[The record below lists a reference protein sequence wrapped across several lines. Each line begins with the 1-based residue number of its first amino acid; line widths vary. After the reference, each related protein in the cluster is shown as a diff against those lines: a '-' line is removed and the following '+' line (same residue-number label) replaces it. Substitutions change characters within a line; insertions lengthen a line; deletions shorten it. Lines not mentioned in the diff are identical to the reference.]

1 MKLSEW
7 LDEYRRL
14 DPDSI
19 VRQVAEP
26 EDDWEDPGLYAPRRS
41 DARHEPPLARTRSAR
56 RPRTAHHPL
65 VDRRGAV

>member
-26 EDDWEDPGLYAPRRS
+26 DNDWEDPGLYARADRMHDTSPRWRE
-41 DARHEPPLARTRSAR
+41 RAR
-56 RPRTAHHPL
+56 RVGHGPPTTL
-65 VDRRGAV
+65 W